1 MLPSLTWKFQNSSEH
16 NSTCQRIIF
25 WVGFGNFVD
34 LLSVER
40 ASAWLLSQP
49 VSLSITLLNG
59 GLNLSCLNAT
69 SRSYF
74 PRTQPGHWQTYFIK
88 SALISKKNHGITY
101 AAVAA
106 KFSTRFASV
115 TKLKQTLNI
124 AVKAHTAPNLAVMFR
139 TNARTTIAAMGINEE
154 TSVPRIVAMRWKC
167 VSR

>member
-74 PRTQPGHWQTYFIK
+74 PRTQPGHWQTYCRSISNYLQAQPWKNLRSCSRKILHPFRLRHQAQTDTK
-88 SALISKKNHGITY
+88 SGSKGTY
-101 AAVAA
+101 HPQP
-106 KFSTRFASV
+106 RR
-115 TKLKQTLNI
+115 
-124 AVKAHTAPNLAVMFR
+124 H
-139 TNARTTIAAMGINEE
+139 
-154 TSVPRIVAMRWKC
+154 VPHKRKDDDSCYRYQW
-167 VSR
+167 RD